1 MLSKIMSFA
10 LSGLEGV
17 PVEVETDINKGM
29 VSYDLVGLPDAA
41 VKESKER
48 VRSAIKN
55 SALCFPVNKIT
66 INLAPADIK
75 KEGSHYDLPLAV
87 SILKA
92 SDQLTAKTDGIIFLG
107 ELALDGGLRPVA
119 GILPILI
126 SAKAKGYTRFIIP
139 AANSNEASYIEGTEV
154 YALNSLRDAV
164 DCLTGEKNF
173 APVAHRSFSA
183 AKSMQSYNY
192 DMSLVR
198 GQKVAKRALE
208 IAVAGGHNILL
219 AGPPGTGKTLI
230 ARCIPT
236 IMPDMTFEEAL
247 EVTKIHSISGELSEE
262 GIVSL
267 RPFRTP
273 HHTATTVSLC
283 GGGNN
288 KIHAGEISKAHKGV
302 LFLDELPEY
311 TRHALESLRQPL
323 EDGVITVTRAGGAI
337 TFPADFILCASMNP
351 CPCGNYGSAYLNCTC
366 TPAQIH
372 KYRSKVSGPLLDRI
386 DLQVEVDG
394 VKYDDL
400 ASASEEEP
408 SAAVKARVEKA
419 REIQRERFKDEGM
432 SVNANMG
439 ERQLKKYCALSA
451 ECEAVLKNAFE
462 TLHLSVRARSRI
474 IKVARTIADLA
485 GSPSVLPEH
494 ILEAASYRSYEST
507 V

>member
-208 IAVAGGHNILL
+208 IAVAGG
-219 AGPPGTGKTLI
+219 
-230 ARCIPT
+230 
-236 IMPDMTFEEAL
+236 
-247 EVTKIHSISGELSEE
+247 
-262 GIVSL
+262 
-267 RPFRTP
+267 
-273 HHTATTVSLC
+273 
-283 GGGNN
+283 
-288 KIHAGEISKAHKGV
+288 
-302 LFLDELPEY
+302 
-311 TRHALESLRQPL
+311 
-323 EDGVITVTRAGGAI
+323 
-337 TFPADFILCASMNP
+337 
-351 CPCGNYGSAYLNCTC
+351 
-366 TPAQIH
+366 
-372 KYRSKVSGPLLDRI
+372 
-386 DLQVEVDG
+386 
-394 VKYDDL
+394 
-400 ASASEEEP
+400 
-408 SAAVKARVEKA
+408 
-419 REIQRERFKDEGM
+419 
-432 SVNANMG
+432 
-439 ERQLKKYCALSA
+439 
-451 ECEAVLKNAFE
+451 
-462 TLHLSVRARSRI
+462 
-474 IKVARTIADLA
+474 
-485 GSPSVLPEH
+485 
-494 ILEAASYRSYEST
+494 
-507 V
+507 